1 MVFKSILDMR
11 KSPSKGLPRPS
22 FYLDLNIYQIVDKIR
37 TVWGEDV
44 SSMYY
49 YLPADAECEAYRR
62 AVMQDVKIESLH
74 IAFKEFVKDIKQYK
88 ASVATGEM
96 VKLEIQKAAWHV
108 TGVVQYA
115 RALQKLYQALCEAK
129 IQSQGMLSLQESLQA
144 YLQEEVF
151 SGMVQ
156 KAEDLYEQMHSFR
169 FKLTYDNGV
178 LIVSEEE
185 VKGAY
190 DAFLRESFTEPD
202 KPMKS
207 PYAENPDL
215 VVLEREVLTLMQKKR
230 WTFFKE
236 CGEFYKKHSEYVK
249 EEYLQ
254 LAKEIAFYLSF
265 YAFENKMRSLGFA
278 FTVPT
283 TDADRNM
290 FATGLYDLALA
301 CVNSAEGKEVTPND
315 MEYKAE
321 ESFLVVTGPN
331 QGGKTTFARSLG
343 QLVYFSKMGLD
354 VPALAANVHIFTDI
368 LTHFSVEESIETGR
382 GKLQEELMRLKP
394 MMEENCTDAFVVI
407 NELFTTAAN
416 YDAIIMG
423 QRVLQHFI
431 GQNCR
436 GIYVTHLKE
445 LTEAHAKVVSMR
457 AMLDEQGKQNHKI
470 VRMEAQDSACA
481 INQVNKYRLTY
492 EHLKE
497 RLS

>member
-1 MVFKSILDMR
+1 MNFESILDMR
-11 KSPSKGLPRPS
+11 KSPYKGLPRPS
-22 FYLDLNIYQIVDKIR
+22 FYLDLNINQIVDKIR
-37 TVWGEDV
+37 AVWGEDV
-44 SSMYY
+44 SAMYY

-62 AVMQDVKIESLH
+62 AVMQDVKIDSVH
-74 IAFKEFVKDIKQYK
+74 IAFKEFVKEIKEYQ
-88 ASVATGEM
+88 ASVATGEA

-108 TGVVQYA
+108 TAVVQYA
-115 RALQKLYQALCEAK
+115 HSLQKLYQALCDADIK
-129 IQSQGMLSLQESLQA
+129 SQGMLSLKESLQE
-144 YLQEEVF
+144 YLQSEAF
-151 SGMVQ
+151 AGMAQ
-156 KAEDLYEQMHSFR
+156 KAQDLYEQMHGFR
-169 FKLTYDNGV
+169 FRLTYHNGV

-185 VKGAY
+185 VKGEY
-190 DAFLRESFTEPD
+190 DTFLRESFTAPE

-230 WTFFKE
+230 PAFFKE
-236 CGEFYKKHSEYVK
+236 CGEFYKKHREYVK
-249 EEYLQ
+249 EEYLL
-254 LAKEIAFYLSF
+254 LAKEIVFYLSF
-265 YAFENKMRSLGFA
+265 YAFENKMRSMGFSFA
-278 FTVPT
+278 VPT
-283 TDADRNM
+283 TDDTQNM

-315 MEYKAE
+315 MEYEAE

-343 QLVYFSKMGLD
+343 QLIYFSKMGLD

-394 MMEENCTDAFVVI
+394 MMEETCTNAFVVI

-445 LTEAHAKVVSMR
+445 LTEAHEKVVSMR

-470 VRMEAQDSACA
+470 VRKEAEDSACA